1 MSMAMSSSERPG
13 PRAQQLTRQDC
24 LSVFMRPRGRALPVV
39 APPAPVIPVLVA
51 ARPSRH
57 AAPAIAVAR
66 ARLGTEL
73 DLSDVHGDADGNGDG
88 TAEPHPHE
96 AWPELH
102 LGTPLLPPRPPA
114 LPGPSAVRL
123 WVGLA
128 TLGCPRPHLPGVGP
142 SALELRPG
150 RGDAAERTR

>member
-24 LSVFMRPRGRALPVV
+24 LSVFMRPRGRALTVAAPPTPVV
-39 APPAPVIPVLVA
+39 PVLVA
-51 ARPSRH
+51 ARPPRH
-57 AAPAIAVAR
+57 AAPALAVPR

-73 DLSDVHGDADGNGDG
+73 DLSDVRGDDAG
-88 TAEPHPHE
+88 EPHPHE
-96 AWPELH
+96 PWPELR

-114 LPGPSAVRL
+114 LPSPAGARL
-123 WVGLA
+123 WAGLA

-150 RGDAAERTR
+150 SGHAEERTR